1 MPIPAALLLSSWCT
15 KIPLNTPLANRKELV
30 PVALDGAGKQKHWT
44 RPELLEEAREEG
56 SGLVHILRE
65 CVVTVLRAC
74 ARKTHSRQKTKV
86 HQILITTAS
95 AVGATVSK

>member
-1 MPIPAALLLSSWCT
+1 MPFVDWRI

-56 SGLVHILRE
+56 SGLVHILSPFDP
-65 CVVTVLRAC
+65 LIIQ
-74 ARKTHSRQKTKV
+74 RKRT
-86 HQILITTAS
+86 LL
-95 AVGATVSK
+95 